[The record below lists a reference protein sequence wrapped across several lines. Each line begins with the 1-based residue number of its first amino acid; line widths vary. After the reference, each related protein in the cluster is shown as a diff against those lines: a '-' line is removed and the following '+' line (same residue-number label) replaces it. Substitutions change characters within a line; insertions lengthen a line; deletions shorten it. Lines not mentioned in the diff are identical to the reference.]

1 MRVAVTWRGLRD
13 VRAES
18 GCRCRPAGSGGAAVG
33 ALGRRARPPE
43 SRSRPTSV
51 TAPPE
56 ERFTLS
62 PLLTEAQQVN
72 GFQGGGERS
81 PPPPPP
87 QLGGVQKLRGGQRP
101 PLLPHAPRLTPS
113 PLLPHALPAC
123 CSRLRPQP
131 LAGTSRYAARG
142 AAGGSGES
150 KPSPHP
156 TCPGG
161 ESRAGTGESRRRR
174 SSQARQRVAVT
185 PPGQRGRETRAAEP
199 MPLVFNPR
207 PCSR

>member
-1 MRVAVTWRGLRD
+1 MLPVKARCGHAQRVSARRRRHRHSSAAFRSCAVD
-13 VRAES
+13 SA
-18 GCRCRPAGSGGAAVG
+18 P
-33 ALGRRARPPE
+33 
-43 SRSRPTSV
+43 RSCPT
-51 TAPPE
+51 
-56 ERFTLS
+56 
-62 PLLTEAQQVN
+62 
-72 GFQGGGERS
+72 
-81 PPPPPP
+81 
-87 QLGGVQKLRGGQRP
+87 
-101 PLLPHAPRLTPS
+101 PHALPARAPRPTPS
-113 PLLPHALPAC
+113 PLLSHALPAC

-131 LAGTSRYAARG
+131 LAGASRYAARG

-185 PPGQRGRETRAAEP
+185 PPGQRVRETRAAEP